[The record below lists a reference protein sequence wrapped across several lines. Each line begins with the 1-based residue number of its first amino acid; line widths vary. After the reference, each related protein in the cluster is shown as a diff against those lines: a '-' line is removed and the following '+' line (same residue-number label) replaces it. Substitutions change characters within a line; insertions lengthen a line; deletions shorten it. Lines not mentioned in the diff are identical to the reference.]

1 MLIFYYFSF
10 SNVTAV
16 LTKMTYSMHLIKRLL
31 NVKQQKEGAHLSS
44 PFIPIETI
52 STKNFK
58 FRAPFCSLGSYMNNE
73 RKFFN

>member
-52 STKNFK
+52 STKK
-58 FRAPFCSLGSYMNNE
+58 F
-73 RKFFN
+73 